1 MSEQEQEQDTE
12 QEAVNKSQAP
22 DWPETKRQYQ
32 PPSRAER
39 DPDGPGGSPD
49 DDDE

>member
-1 MSEQEQEQDTE
+1 MSDNMSEQEQENTE
-12 QEAVNKSQAP
+12 QQRLPSEP
-22 DWPETKRQYQ
+22 PEWPEVKRQYQ

-39 DPDGPGGSPD
+39 EQGG